1 MWRQET
7 RVHILSTLNPAPWG
21 GSRGRGTMSILSV
34 YSPVLAPAGEP
45 GHRWMSEGAGD
56 LTHPPIEGTARGGL
70 RPQEGHRRPT
80 TAPVASAASAHST
93 YFVLGDF
100 AAKVLKW
107 GDFTLKPGF
116 LAFPEKSEGCLCAG
130 FPG

>member
-7 RVHILSTLNPAPWG
+7 RVHILSTLNPG
-21 GSRGRGTMSILSV
+21 LLSV
-34 YSPVLAPAGEP
+34 HSPVLAPAGEP

-56 LTHPPIEGTARGGL
+56 RTHPPTEGTAAGGGGGRL